1 MGHSNVL
8 VLLLLHS
15 FSLWL
20 DQRGQVHGSR
30 NEDAVFV
37 HCFLEIHGVGFSADE
52 APAADPPAVENFYPI
67 FLSIFLS
74 FPTLHYQT
82 A

>member
-1 MGHSNVL
+1 MGQLNAL

-15 FSLWL
+15 FFLWL

-30 NEDAVFV
+30 NEDALFV
-37 HCFLEIHGVGFSADE
+37 HCFLENHEVGFSADG
-52 APAADPPAVENFYPI
+52 APAADLPAVENFCPI

-74 FPTLHYQT
+74 FATLHYQT